1 MDARATL
8 KERMTF
14 IATADS
20 GFEARLDANR
30 KVGGD
35 ESGFEAL
42 ELVLMSLAGCAG
54 MDVISILR
62 KKQQQVT
69 AFEVRVH
76 AEQALDYPKI
86 FTSATI
92 DFIVSGHSVEEAAV
106 LRAIELSA
114 TKYCTVQAM
123 LGRVVPIEVRYQILE
138 AGGSGTDGLVYEGVY
153 KNPAAP

>member
-1 MDARATL
+1 MDARVTL

-14 IATADS
+14 IATADT
-20 GFEARLDANR
+20 GFEVRLDANH

-42 ELVLMSLAGCAG
+42 ELLGMSLAGCAA

-62 KKQQQVT
+62 KKQQDVT
-69 AFEVRVH
+69 AFEVRMH
-76 AEQALDYPKI
+76 AEQASDYPKV
-86 FTSATI
+86 FTSATLE
-92 DFIVSGHSVEEAAV
+92 FIVSGHHVDEAAV

-123 LGRVVPIEVRYQILE
+123 LGRVVPIEARYRILE
-138 AGGSGTDGLVYEGVY
+138 AEGASTDRLVHEGVY
-153 KNPAAP
+153 KRPA